1 MTRVLLTGGNG
12 FIAAH
17 TLDLLLKR
25 GHSLTNYVKNGQ
37 LGFAIVPDIATPGA
51 FDKAVISNPPFE
63 AVLHMA
69 SPNRFNITDIKK
81 DLIDPAVEGTVGI
94 LKSIKASASSVKCVV
109 ITSSF
114 AAMADASKGPR
125 PGHVYQEEDWNPV
138 TEQEAQANAI
148 MAYSAGKT
156 FAEKAAWDFL
166 AGENPAFDIAVIN
179 PPMVFGPV
187 INGLETLENMN
198 TSNQRILEAAQGKF
212 QDEIPDNNLLYLWV
226 DVRDVAAAHVAALE
240 QPAAANKR
248 FFTVAGYYSHREIL
262 AIIEKRFPEYNRK
275 ISAGAT
281 PGGDYPDG
289 GTDRLY
295 RYSNK
300 RSVEILGIKYRDL
313 EESIVDTVKSFQ
325 TLGL

>member
-25 GHSLTNYVKNGQ
+25 GHSVVTTVRTQQKVEKLTTAYELYVKNGQ

-69 SPNRFNITDIKK
+69 SPNRFNITDMKK

-94 LKSIKASASSVKCVV
+94 LKSIKASASSVKRVV

-114 AAMADASKGPR
+114 AAMADASKGTR
-125 PGHVYQEEDWNPV
+125 PGYVYQEEDWNPV

-187 INGLETLENMN
+187 VSSFSSRYEE
-198 TSNQRILEAAQGKF
+198 
-212 QDEIPDNNLLYLWV
+212 
-226 DVRDVAAAHVAALE
+226 
-240 QPAAANKR
+240 
-248 FFTVAGYYSHREIL
+248 TVAN
-262 AIIEKRFPEYNRK
+262 EK
-275 ISAGAT
+275 
-281 PGGDYPDG
+281 PD
-289 GTDRLY
+289 
-295 RYSNK
+295 
-300 RSVEILGIKYRDL
+300 
-313 EESIVDTVKSFQ
+313 
-325 TLGL
+325 

>member
-1 MTRVLLTGGNG
+1 
-12 FIAAH
+12 
-17 TLDLLLKR
+17 
-25 GHSLTNYVKNGQ
+25 
-37 LGFAIVPDIATPGA
+37 
-51 FDKAVISNPPFE
+51 
-63 AVLHMA
+63 
-69 SPNRFNITDIKK
+69 
-81 DLIDPAVEGTVGI
+81 
-94 LKSIKASASSVKCVV
+94 
-109 ITSSF
+109 
-114 AAMADASKGPR
+114 
-125 PGHVYQEEDWNPV
+125 
-138 TEQEAQANAI
+138 

-166 AGENPAFDIAVIN
+166 AGKNPAFDIAVIN

-187 INGLETLENMN
+187 INGLETLDNMN

-262 AIIEKRFPEYNRK
+262 AIIEKRFPEYNRN

-289 GTDRLY
+289 GTEKLY
-295 RYSNK
+295 KYSNK
-300 RSVEILGIKYRDL
+300 RSVENLGDEVQRSRGVYCRYG
-313 EESIVDTVKSFQ
+313 EIVPSVGFVRLSQQEVVENKALRKIAYS
-325 TLGL
+325 LHLHANYCE